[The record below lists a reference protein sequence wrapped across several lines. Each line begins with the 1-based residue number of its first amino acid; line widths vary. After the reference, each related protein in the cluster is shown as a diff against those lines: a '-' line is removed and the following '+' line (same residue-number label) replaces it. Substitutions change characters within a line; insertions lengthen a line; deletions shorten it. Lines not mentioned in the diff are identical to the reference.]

1 MNSISTTA
9 GSGVSGIEALVAKYG
24 TIIAGWV
31 IGTAAKYGLTLSEGR
46 KVTWKMVLIDL
57 LLMGLVV
64 LLSRWVIERLGLNA
78 GDAATIAALIG
89 LSSERII
96 RLVRQWFLKRA
107 DQYLEEHVK
116 GEIRQAAQI
125 ELSAERTIKD
135 IAEGKR
141 PMGGE

>member
-1 MNSISTTA
+1 M
-9 GSGVSGIEALVAKYG
+9 SGFEALVAKYG
-24 TIIAGWV
+24 TIMAGWL

-116 GEIRQAAQI
+116 GEIRQAAQM
-125 ELSAERTIKD
+125 ELSAERTLED
-135 IAEGKR
+135 IAKGKR
-141 PMGGE
+141 PLGGE

>member
-1 MNSISTTA
+1 MNSATTA
-9 GSGVSGIEALVAKYG
+9 GSGVSGLEALAAKYG
-24 TIIAGWV
+24 TIMAGWL

-107 DQYLEEHVK
+107 DIYLEQHVK
-116 GEIRQAAQI
+116 GEIRQAAQM
-125 ELSAERTIKD
+125 ELSTERTLDD
-135 IAEGKR
+135 IAKGKR
-141 PMGGE
+141 PIGGE

>member
-1 MNSISTTA
+1 MNSATTA
-9 GSGVSGIEALVAKYG
+9 GSSVSGIEALVAKYG
-24 TIIAGWV
+24 TIVAGWL

-107 DQYLEEHVK
+107 DIYLEQHVK
-116 GEIRQAAQI
+116 GEIRQAAQL
-125 ELSAERTIKD
+125 ELSAERTLDD
-135 IAEGKR
+135 IAKGKR
-141 PMGGE
+141 PLGGE

>member
-1 MNSISTTA
+1 MNA
-9 GSGVSGIEALVAKYG
+9 GARVNGFEAVIAKYG
-24 TIIAGWV
+24 TIGVGWL

-46 KVTWKMVLIDL
+46 KITWKMVLIDL

-64 LLSRWVIERLGLNA
+64 LLSRWVIERLGLNP

-107 DQYLEEHVK
+107 DIYLEQHVK
-116 GEIRQAAQI
+116 GEIRQAAQM
-125 ELSAERTIKD
+125 ELSAERAIQD
-135 IAEGKR
+135 IAQGKR
-141 PMGGE
+141 PLGGE

>member
-1 MNSISTTA
+1 MNSATTA
-9 GSGVSGIEALVAKYG
+9 GSSVSGFEALVAKYG
-24 TIIAGWV
+24 TIMAGWL

-116 GEIRQAAQI
+116 GEIRQAAQM
-125 ELSAERTIKD
+125 ELSAERTLED
-135 IAEGKR
+135 IAKGKR
-141 PMGGE
+141 PLGGE

>member
-1 MNSISTTA
+1 MSITTTA
-9 GSGVSGIEALVAKYG
+9 GPGVSGIEALVAKYG
-24 TIIAGWV
+24 TIVAGWV

-46 KVTWKMVLIDL
+46 KITWKMVLIDL

-107 DQYLEEHVK
+107 DIYLEQHVK
-116 GEIRQAAQI
+116 GEIRQAAQL
-125 ELSAERTIKD
+125 ELSAERAIRD

-141 PMGGE
+141 PLGGE

>member
-1 MNSISTTA
+1 MNSATTA
-9 GSGVSGIEALVAKYG
+9 GSSVSGIEALVAKYV
-24 TIIAGWV
+24 TIVAGWL

-107 DQYLEEHVK
+107 DIYLEQHVK
-116 GEIRQAAQI
+116 GEIRQAAQL
-125 ELSAERTIKD
+125 ELSAERTLDD
-135 IAEGKR
+135 IAKGKR
-141 PMGGE
+141 PLGGE

>member
-1 MNSISTTA
+1 M
-9 GSGVSGIEALVAKYG
+9 SGLEALAAKYG
-24 TIIAGWV
+24 TIMAGWL

-107 DQYLEEHVK
+107 DAYLEQHVK
-116 GEIRQAAQI
+116 GEIRQAAQMEI
-125 ELSAERTIKD
+125 SAERTLDD
-135 IAEGKR
+135 IAKGKR
-141 PMGGE
+141 PLGGE

>member
-1 MNSISTTA
+1 MATHGGTA
-9 GSGVSGIEALVAKYG
+9 AVSPFLEAATAKYG
-24 TIIAGWV
+24 TIIAGWA
-31 IGTAAKYGLTLSEGR
+31 IGTAAKYGLTLGEGR
-46 KVTWKMVLIDL
+46 KITPRMILIDL

-64 LLSRWVIERLGLNA
+64 LLARWIIERLGLNA

-107 DQYLEEHVK
+107 DDYLEQHVK
-116 GEIRQAAQI
+116 GEIRQVAQM
-125 ELSAERTIKD
+125 ELSAERTLRD

-141 PMGGE
+141 PLGGE

>member
-1 MNSISTTA
+1 M
-9 GSGVSGIEALVAKYG
+9 SGIEALVAKYG